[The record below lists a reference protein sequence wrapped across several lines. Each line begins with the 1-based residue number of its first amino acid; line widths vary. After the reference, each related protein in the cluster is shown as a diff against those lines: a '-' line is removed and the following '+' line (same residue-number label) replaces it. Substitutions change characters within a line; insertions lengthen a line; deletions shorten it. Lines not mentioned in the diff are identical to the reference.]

1 MAEVICNTTPMQN
14 LHQVGL
20 LAILPAL
27 VGPVLIPPAV
37 DAELAVG
44 RSLGLDLPDPA
55 QLGWLAIRPPA
66 RVSSAS
72 LPPGLDV
79 GETEV
84 LALALECSNAVV
96 ILDDALARRAAQSL
110 GLRLTGTV
118 GLLLDAKRAGL
129 IAAITPVLDTL
140 QSLRFHLSPQ
150 TRALVLRL
158 AGESA

>member
-1 MAEVICNTTPMQN
+1 LAEVISNTTPLQY

-44 RSLGLDLPDPA
+44 RSLGLDLPDPV
-55 QLGWLAIRPPA
+55 QLDWLTIRQPTNA
-66 RVSSAS
+66 SSAL
-72 LPPGLDV
+72 LPAGLDA
-79 GETEV
+79 GEAEV
-84 LALALECSNAVV
+84 LALALECSDAVV
-96 ILDDALARRAAQSL
+96 VLDDALARRVAQSI

-129 IAAITPVLDTL
+129 MTTITPVLDTL
-140 QSLRFHLSPQ
+140 QSLRFRLSPQ

-158 AGESA
+158 AGESP